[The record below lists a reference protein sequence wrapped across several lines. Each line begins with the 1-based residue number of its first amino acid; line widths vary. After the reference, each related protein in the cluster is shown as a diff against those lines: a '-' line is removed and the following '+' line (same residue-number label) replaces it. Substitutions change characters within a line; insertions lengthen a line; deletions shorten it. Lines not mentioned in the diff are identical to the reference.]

1 MYASSLKSSPT
12 FTPPPHPNPHP
23 TTPPTAAAVR
33 LQPAGSAIYI
43 GNLPWHATDIDVEEA
58 ASVAGTVMN
67 VTFLEEAA
75 NGKSQGAALV
85 EYREKDAAVRARD
98 RLNDRCGWVGWV
110 GRYGCAWGWW
120 WVVHDVC
127 HMSPSMATLVI
138 MIAVFTSFVIR
149 VIGCSRVVWWWL
161 H

>member
-1 MYASSLKSSPT
+1 M
-12 FTPPPHPNPHP
+12 PHNHVHQPHVQHKPFNKNPHHIP
-23 TTPPTAAAVR
+23 CNTAAAVR

-67 VTFLEEAA
+67 VTFLEEPA

-98 RLNDRCGWVGWV
+98 RLNDR
-110 GRYGCAWGWW
+110 
-120 WVVHDVC
+120 
-127 HMSPSMATLVI
+127 
-138 MIAVFTSFVIR
+138 
-149 VIGCSRVVWWWL
+149 
-161 H
+161 